1 MCRTAPEEPCVGL
14 CRVTSCAG
22 SCRVPEVS
30 CVGLFRML
38 DSVCRKCC
46 RQCRTA
52 VPSYARL
59 ADVERDDG
67 ALARHRRRQQ
77 RVVASGPQVR
87 PRDARTP
94 PPPSRRGGGQRVDQI
109 WGRDPPTGRKRSGL
123 ETPAPLRLPRA
134 GGNRWTKDGVEIP
147 PREGKGPAWR
157 RLTPLPPSRGGATGG
172 PKKPRV
178 RWGREGPGRA
188 WRRRPPS
195 RPRHFISPTL
205 SSSSIARPSR
215 PSLALRTNVLSGIK
229 YTKRRRCTKEL
240 TV

>member
-1 MCRTAPEEPCVGL
+1 MCPKY
-14 CRVTSCAG
+14 RVLDCAV
-22 SCRVPEVS
+22 CQTVLEVS

-94 PPPSRRGGGQRVDQI
+94 PPPSRRGGNG
-109 WGRDPPTGRKRSGL
+109 
-123 ETPAPLRLPRA
+123 
-134 GGNRWTKDGVEIP
+134 WTKYGVEIP

-157 RLTPLPPSRGGATGG
+157 RLTPLPPSRGGGQPVDQRNHVLDGAE
-172 PKKPRV
+172 KDQV
-178 RWGREGPGRA
+178 GPGDAGR
-188 WRRRPPS
+188 RHVPGTSSVPLCRRPRS
-195 RPRHFISPTL
+195 LVRHVP
-205 SSSSIARPSR
+205 
-215 PSLALRTNVLSGIK
+215 V
-229 YTKRRRCTKEL
+229 
-240 TV
+240 

>member
-22 SCRVPEVS
+22 SCCVPEVPCVGLCRMLDCAVCQTVLEVS

-94 PPPSRRGGGQRVDQI
+94 PQGGQRVDQI
-109 WGRDPPTGRKRSGL
+109 LGRDPPTGRKRSGL
-123 ETPAPLRLPRA
+123 EMPAPLCLPRA
-134 GGNRWTKDGVEIP
+134 
-147 PREGKGPAWR
+147 
-157 RLTPLPPSRGGATGG
+157 GGATGG

-215 PSLALRTNVLSGIK
+215 PSLTLRTSELSGIK
-229 YTKRRRCTKEL
+229 YTKQRRCTKEL